1 MCGEAPTLSIW
12 DLSSV
17 SCGGGRAVR
26 DLSSI
31 NCGGGRAVR
40 DLSRAVRD
48 LSSTSVRT

>member
-1 MCGEAPTLSIW
+1 MR
-12 DLSSV
+12 DLSSI